1 MPGYFS
7 DCHAEQEYVYKV
19 RTAWTSKITTKWA
32 RFTVLVHVKLS
43 FQSKRNV
50 ILALVWTDHKLCFLL
65 LCALYFAFHLSSIL
79 GLFNR
84 QRLGW
89 YPPALSRILQN
100 LLSKTQ
106 FTFRSVLK
114 GKRGALTTCCTFPPL
129 FKQYSRPHRQM
140 QLNIALCRTVQGRL

>member
-1 MPGYFS
+1 MSSVHCSGSCKVILSKQKKCYFS
-7 DCHAEQEYVYKV
+7 SCMNRPQ
-19 RTAWTSKITTKWA
+19 TLFS
-32 RFTVLVHVKLS
+32 LVV
-43 FQSKRNV
+43 
-50 ILALVWTDHKLCFLL
+50 CF
-65 LCALYFAFHLSSIL
+65 YFAFHLSSIL

-84 QRLGW
+84 QPLGW